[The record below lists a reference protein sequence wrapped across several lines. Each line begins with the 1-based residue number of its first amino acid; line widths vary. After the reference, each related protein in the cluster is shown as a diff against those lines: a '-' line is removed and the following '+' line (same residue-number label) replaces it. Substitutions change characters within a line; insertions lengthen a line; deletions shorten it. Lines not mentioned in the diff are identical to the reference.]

1 MRGIP
6 GMGGMRP
13 YGRSRDLM
21 PMKGIEGLKDL
32 GEQAEDDEKRL
43 QGWASRVG
51 EERARIALDVLKS
64 SGSSGGY
71 RSTTLPELLA
81 EGYLRRQGAHYEAQ
95 YDLGWARPDF
105 VVWGSQAAPAGVLVI
120 RVQGDYWHAGTAAK
134 DAAQKAQLLTA
145 TVRGSP
151 ILSVMD
157 VWESRIYQS
166 DAVMEAAMRGEEFG
180 Q

>member
-1 MRGIP
+1 
-6 GMGGMRP
+6 
-13 YGRSRDLM
+13 
-21 PMKGIEGLKDL
+21 
-32 GEQAEDDEKRL
+32 
-43 QGWASRVG
+43 
-51 EERARIALDVLKS
+51 
-64 SGSSGGY
+64 
-71 RSTTLPELLA
+71 
-81 EGYLRRQGAHYEAQ
+81 
-95 YDLGWARPDF
+95 
-105 VVWGSQAAPAGVLVI
+105 
-120 RVQGDYWHAGTAAK
+120 VQGDYWHAGTAAK